1 MNDIIDKSKFEEN
14 ASSAISPDA
23 VQSLARMAGI
33 ELSRERVKALMP
45 QIATYLAIMHVV
57 DEMDAQSAEPA
68 LEFHLGPEKE
78 SIDG

>member
-1 MNDIIDKSKFEEN
+1 MNDPNDKSKCEEN
-14 ASSAISPDA
+14 ASSAIPPDA

-33 ELSRERVKALMP
+33 ELSGERVKALMP
-45 QIATYLAIMHVV
+45 QIAAYLAIIHVV
-57 DEMDAQSAEPA
+57 DEMNAQSVEPA